1 MEDLQQKIIELM
13 DLFDDE
19 VVTTADKIDR
29 PQRALDREAI
39 DDFMKRNPMAGG
51 GMLVQPSA
59 DGSRPGYNGKDNKK
73 VSPNNITKSEASF
86 KVYEDKF
93 GKKLLD
99 EMAQEKYNKN
109 FRDLDKNN
117 QLKFFKSQLN
127 KYEDFIKENKRY
139 PNPTEAYNIGL
150 TQGGK
155 KSSILTDEV
164 KTKIKDIY
172 TSGEGGSTYISKKL
186 AEEVPPINVDDS
198 TIRRF
203 ITAEEEAGNLVR
215 PTKFKTQEPKAP
227 KDRYNI
233 IRKVTNRDLKG
244 FTVGRSGTEVLAP
257 EGSKYKITFNIPRST
272 ETTKIPSEY
281 QGTQYYKTKA
291 QADKALAGSKKFSK
305 DLARQA
311 KANKGLREIILEEIS
326 DPDVEREIVTMKEG
340 TDLATAHRAS
350 YKQIKKLGE
359 LYNILNLGIEA
370 PGINSGAIRKF
381 ENKLDNL
388 YKEQNNLIRT
398 ARRSTNKGLEI
409 PKNIQKRIDDVNK
422 EISSVVDLT
431 NQRVQGILVDAKT
444 LKPYT
449 YGINYI
455 KTYGMGFL
463 DNKPV
468 KDITDADLKVI
479 EDNLKFQIDR
489 EKKLGSKTESFL
501 RDRQPL
507 LKYTK
512 ELSEPG
518 FINKIPAKLRPVLL
532 GTGITIGGVSAVSA
546 ADGTETKSILPEA
559 AAGTTAALTLGTK
572 KGRNIA
578 GRIIGGGFGPT
589 GLAGLTVAGGGY
601 DLSSPLDRFILSSEA
616 AFAPELVKGTIGA
629 TKGMKN
635 RALQKVVQRALNL
648 GMSVPTALKVAR
660 IASPLGLATLAGEG
674 IYQVGKLGFEDQKRF
689 DALTPEQ
696 QAAERAEQEAF
707 AFDVQGA
714 KDGGRIGFKLGS
726 LRKGI
731 QALIDESVKKTPK
744 DTTPELDKLI
754 KKTLDE
760 DFFDKKDRIIDNI
773 NAKIARARAKG
784 LDSEEI
790 GRSQIEFYDDILK
803 SNFKTKTG
811 PFFDRRKKAGGGLL
825 KQAGVESGPPP
836 ESGPNS
842 QGLQG
847 LLNRVKK
854 V

>member
-1 MEDLQQKIIELM
+1 MEDLQDKIIELM

-660 IASPLGLATLAGEG
+660 VAQPLGIMGGVIEGSIAAGKN
-674 IYQVGKLGFEDQKRF
+674 IS
-689 DALTPEQ
+689 
-696 QAAERAEQEAF
+696 QEANRIADIKDSDLQQLEYENLIKNIKGF
-707 AFDVQGA
+707 AG
-714 KDGGRIGFKLGS
+714 GGRAGFKVGS